1 MDYPLQIP
9 PKRNALRLFFSL
21 VFILSWPLWML
32 SALARAGMLAF
43 PFPATLGDLIGAW
56 VPSLLGIFITLAVD
70 KRRAVRL
77 LLRRML
83 VWRVGLEW
91 YIFALFWPALLSLLG
106 SGITLLLG
114 GALPDFSNPPF
125 NTAYPLPPEARQVS
139 FLFVL
144 PLVFIITIFSSP
156 LGEEFGWRGFALPRL
171 QSRRSALL
179 SSLILGLIWG
189 AWHLPRQWTPGTYY
203 DFTGFAWFLIGITLT
218 SILYT
223 WIFNNT
229 RGSLL
234 IVVLF
239 HTAQVVTNL
248 FLASSAYPWVSPAL
262 TLLLVVWIVFR
273 NDAIHLTRLPTSVS
287 RDTLTG

>member
-83 VWRVGLEW
+83 VWRVGLGW
-91 YIFALFWPALLSLLG
+91 YIFALFWPALLS
-106 SGITLLLG
+106 
-114 GALPDFSNPPF
+114 
-125 NTAYPLPPEARQVS
+125 
-139 FLFVL
+139 
-144 PLVFIITIFSSP
+144 
-156 LGEEFGWRGFALPRL
+156 
-171 QSRRSALL
+171 
-179 SSLILGLIWG
+179 
-189 AWHLPRQWTPGTYY
+189 
-203 DFTGFAWFLIGITLT
+203 
-218 SILYT
+218 
-223 WIFNNT
+223 
-229 RGSLL
+229 
-234 IVVLF
+234 VLF

-273 NDAIHLTRLPTSVS
+273 YDAIHLTRLPTAVS